1 MRKKRLNGEGTISKV
16 KRGDKDYYR
25 YMVTTGYDDLGR
37 QLRKQFY
44 GKTQEEAINKYAE
57 WKKTQ
62 AVNSSD
68 LFTFAGA
75 YKDWLFTYKKLEYK
89 KSTFERYYGIYENYI
104 SNEINTKKLIS
115 NVHSSKLTDPNISSK
130 EKERINNAIE
140 KNKKLAK
147 LHKSNLG
154 NKKLTDID
162 TKTLQLY
169 FNKLHLSFNKPASTL
184 KSINMRFSSFFK
196 DMVVQGKTV
205 NNPCIGIK
213 YPKDNYTINESE
225 QFILLSKEEQDK
237 LIAASKGDNLELVIN
252 LGLRAGMR
260 LGEIL
265 ALTPKDF
272 DLKNGW
278 ININKTLKKVADI
291 NNNGERNYSTDIMT
305 PKTKNSIRKVPLAKI
320 LIPLIEKQIDINA
333 RNKSHLG
340 ELYCDHH
347 LLICKE
353 DGNPIDTKLPN
364 RRLKSLLKKAGIDK
378 DLHFHNLRHLFISNC
393 FNKNIDVKTVS
404 GWVGHSDISVTL
416 NIYTKISEEK
426 MQASSDLINSIFDD
440 AL

>member
-1 MRKKRLNGEGTISKV
+1 MK
-16 KRGDKDYYR
+16 
-25 YMVTTGYDDLGR
+25 
-37 QLRKQFY
+37 
-44 GKTQEEAINKYAE
+44 
-57 WKKTQ
+57 
-62 AVNSSD
+62 
-68 LFTFAGA
+68 
-75 YKDWLFTYKKLEYK
+75 
-89 KSTFERYYGIYENYI
+89 
-104 SNEINTKKLIS
+104 
-115 NVHSSKLTDPNISSK
+115 
-130 EKERINNAIE
+130 
-140 KNKKLAK
+140 
-147 LHKSNLG
+147 
-154 NKKLTDID
+154 
-162 TKTLQLY
+162 
-169 FNKLHLSFNKPASTL
+169 
-184 KSINMRFSSFFK
+184 
-196 DMVVQGKTV
+196 V
-205 NNPCIGIK
+205 NNLYCF
-213 YPKDNYTINESE
+213 
-225 QFILLSKEEQDK
+225 Q
-237 LIAASKGDNLELVIN
+237 
-252 LGLRAGMR
+252 
-260 LGEIL
+260 
-265 ALTPKDF
+265 
-272 DLKNGW
+272 

-340 ELYCDHH
+340 ELYRDHH
-347 LLICKE
+347 LLICKA